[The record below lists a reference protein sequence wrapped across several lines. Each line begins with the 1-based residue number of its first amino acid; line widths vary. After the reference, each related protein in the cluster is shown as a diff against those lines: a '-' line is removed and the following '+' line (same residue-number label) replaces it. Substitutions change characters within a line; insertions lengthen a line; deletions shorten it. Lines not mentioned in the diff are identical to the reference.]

1 MAQYYDRAPA
11 VYGRKRP
18 NVRVSWLIG
27 ATVLV
32 AVGIAGCIT
41 GATMLD
47 TSAKSS
53 AATMNAQHAQAI
65 ADVKL
70 TKCGV
75 DTGTGWPKATLTITN
90 HGADKASYLVTIA
103 FQSSDGATQYDSAP
117 TSVQDLS
124 PGQKAMTV
132 AEGLAAAPRTFTCE
146 IASVN
151 RM

>member
-1 MAQYYDRAPA
+1 MTQYYDRAPA
-11 VYGRKRP
+11 VYGRKRQ
-18 NVRVSWLIG
+18 NARVPWLVG
-27 ATVLV
+27 AVVLV
-32 AVGIAGCIT
+32 AVGIAGCIV
-41 GATMLD
+41 GATLLD
-47 TSAKSS
+47 SGTKPST
-53 AATMNAQHAQAI
+53 ATIKAQQAQAA

-103 FQSSDGATQYDSAP
+103 FASTDGTTQYDSAP

-124 PGQKAMTV
+124 PGQKATTV
-132 AEGLAAAPRTFTCE
+132 AEGLAAAPRTFICE
-146 IASVN
+146 IASVD

>member
-1 MAQYYDRAPA
+1 MSQHYAPTPV

-18 NVRVSWLIG
+18 NQRTPWLVG
-27 ATVLV
+27 AAVV
-32 AVGIAGCIT
+32 VVVGIAGCIA
-41 GATMLD
+41 GATLLD
-47 TSAKSS
+47 NNAKTSTETLK
-53 AATMNAQHAQAI
+53 AQQAQAL

-75 DTGTGWPKATLTITN
+75 DTGTGWPKATLAIVN
-90 HGADKASYLVTIA
+90 HGADKASYLITVA
-103 FQSSDGATQYDSAP
+103 FQSDDGATQYDSAP

-124 PGQKAMTV
+124 PGQQAATV

-146 IASVN
+146 IVSVH

>member
-1 MAQYYDRAPA
+1 MSQHYAPA
-11 VYGRKRP
+11 PVVYGRKRNTGRTP
-18 NVRVSWLIG
+18 WLAG
-27 ATVLV
+27 AAVLV
-32 AVGIAGCIT
+32 VVGVAGCIA
-41 GATMLD
+41 GATLLD
-47 TSAKSS
+47 SSAKSS
-53 AATMNAQHAQAI
+53 SAATNAAKAQAL

-75 DTGTGWPKATLTITN
+75 DTGTGWPKATLTIIN

-103 FQSSDGATQYDSAP
+103 FQSDDGGTQYDSAP

-124 PGQKAMTV
+124 PGQKATTV